1 MSQNNSTSIIND
13 DKPIED
19 FTEEN
24 AKMDIQIQMEMSMR
38 NEGVYKMRKSVETH
52 RKHGGESAT
61 EYGHTLMM
69 QGLYKYSEGVR
80 EWFESPVKAGR
91 GSKVHNILRSGDP
104 EVVAYV
110 FMKSIINGISSKT
123 MTLQN
128 IQRSSTAAIEDE
140 YRLKQVR
147 AEDKELCKRL
157 IDATN
162 KRVGWS
168 RRDALVSGMRDE
180 ASKGNIQSW
189 DAWDGNTTLQI
200 GAKLLTILMQTV
212 GLVQI
217 VTESKGKHKTDK
229 RLTATQE
236 TLDWISERSE
246 RAGLTTPSYK
256 PLVVEPRDWTNDN
269 LTNGVYYTRHNRPVK
284 FVKSNNKKY
293 FEELKHT
300 EMDLVLDSVNAIQ
313 KTAWSVN
320 KPILK
325 LLTEMWEAGV
335 EWCPSIP
342 SRYNEEEPPHL
353 ENYDEASITE
363 RAAYAQERNR
373 VRVTNRE
380 NMSKRFAYVAMVDT
394 ATEFSQ
400 YDEFYF
406 GMQLDFRGRVYSVSP
421 YNCLGPDEMKASL
434 QFAKGKPLGEDGW
447 KWLAIHLCNVGD
459 YDKMSKATFEDR
471 VQWVMDNEDWIM
483 ACVENPWENR
493 EWAEA
498 DKPFLFMAAAMEW
511 KGFLEQGDSFV
522 SHIAASMD
530 GSCSGLQHLAMAM
543 RCSTTAESVNILPS
557 ETPQDVYQI
566 VADKVTKRLVKDSQK
581 PYEHWGEPVLNN
593 MGIRVPCYTE
603 LALEWLKFGF
613 GRKEAKRSVMTYSY
627 GSKQYGFKNQIEID
641 VMQPLKRQCAKSGV
655 EFPFSYDAGY
665 RASSYIARLLW
676 EAVVDT
682 VKRPAQLMEW
692 LTGAASAVAKT
703 KFTMQDGSKQ
713 TMPVRWTTPLGLP
726 VVQSYYNMES
736 RKVKTS
742 INGTLVYL
750 RDKTSTDQICS
761 RKSAQGMAPNWVHSC
776 DAAHLQLSVA
786 RAKEE
791 GIDAFMLIHDSF
803 GTHCA
808 DTGRFGSIIREAM
821 LEMYSNSDV
830 VHDLYLELRKQLLP
844 EDRDDLSLPPAKG
857 TMDIADSIESRYSF
871 A

>member
-1 MSQNNSTSIIND
+1 MSQDQSV
-13 DKPIED
+13 ED
-19 FTEEN
+19 SM
-24 AKMDIQIQMEMSMR
+24 MDVQVKLEMSMR
-38 NEGVYKMRKSVETH
+38 DEGVEKMRKSVQTH
-52 RKHGGESAT
+52 QKIGGEAST
-61 EYGHTLMM
+61 EYGHTLMV
-69 QGLYKYSEGVR
+69 QGLYRFSEGVR
-80 EWFESPVKAGR
+80 EWFETRVKAGR
-91 GSKVHNILRSGDP
+91 GSKVHNILKGGDP

-110 FMKSIINGISSKT
+110 FMKAIINGISSKT
-123 MTLQN
+123 ATLQN
-128 IQRSSTAAIEDE
+128 IQRGAVAAIEDE
-140 YRLKQVR
+140 YRLTQLR
-147 AEDKELCKRL
+147 EEDKLLCKRL

-162 KRVGWS
+162 KRQGWA
-168 RRDALVSGMRDE
+168 RRDTLISGMTDE
-180 ASKGNIQSW
+180 ANEGNIQHW
-189 DAWDGNTTLQI
+189 VEWDGPTTLQI
-200 GAKLLTILMQTV
+200 GAKLLTILIQTV
-212 GLVQI
+212 GLVKI
-217 VTESKGKHKTDK
+217 VTESKGRKRIEK
-229 RLTATQE
+229 RLMATDE
-236 TLDWISERSE
+236 TLEWISKRSDK
-246 RAGLTTPSYK
+246 AGLTSPSYK
-256 PLVVEPRDWTNDN
+256 PLVVEPRDWTYDN

-284 FVKSNNKKY
+284 LIKSNNSSY
-293 FEELKHT
+293 FEDLKHAD
-300 EMDLVLDSVNAIQ
+300 MDVVLYAVNAIQ

-342 SRYNEEEPPHL
+342 SRYNEDDPLPL
-353 ENYDEASITE
+353 ENYEEASIVE

-380 NMSKRFAYVAMVDT
+380 NMSKRFAYVALVDT
-394 ATEFSQ
+394 ATEFAQ

-406 GMQLDFRGRVYSVSP
+406 GMQLDFRGRVYSVSS

-434 QFAKGKPLGEDGW
+434 QFANGKALGEEGW

-459 YDKMSKATFEDR
+459 FDKMSKAPFEER
-471 VQWVMDNEDWIM
+471 VQWVMDNEQWIM
-483 ACVENPWENR
+483 DCVENPWENR
-493 EWAEA
+493 KWAEA

-522 SHIAASMD
+522 SHISASMD
-530 GSCSGLQHLAMAM
+530 GSCSGLQHLAMSM
-543 RCSTTAESVNILPS
+543 RCKTTAASVNILPNDK
-557 ETPQDVYQI
+557 PQDVYQI
-566 VADKVTKRLVKDSQK
+566 VADKVTARLVEDSQK

-593 MGIRVPCYTE
+593 MGNRVPCYTE

-627 GSKQYGFKNQIEID
+627 GSKMYGFKEQIQID
-641 VMQPLKRQCAKSGV
+641 VMQPLKRQCAKKGLD
-655 EFPFSYDAGY
+655 FPFSYDAGY

-703 KFTMQDGSKQ
+703 KFVMQDGSKQ
-713 TMPVRWTTPLGLP
+713 TMPVSWTTPLGLP
-726 VVQSYYNMES
+726 VVQSYYNMEA
-736 RKVKTS
+736 RKVKTN

-750 RDKTSTDQICS
+750 RDNQSTDQICS

-786 RAKEE
+786 RAKQE
-791 GIDAFMLIHDSF
+791 GIDSFMLIHDSF

-808 DTGRFGSIIREAM
+808 DVGRFGSIIREAM
-821 LEMYSNSDV
+821 VEIYERDV
-830 VHDLYLELRKQLLP
+830 VHDLYLQLRKQLLP
-844 EDRDDLSLPPAKG
+844 EDREDFPLPPAKG
-857 TMDIADSIESRYSF
+857 TMDISDSLESRYSF